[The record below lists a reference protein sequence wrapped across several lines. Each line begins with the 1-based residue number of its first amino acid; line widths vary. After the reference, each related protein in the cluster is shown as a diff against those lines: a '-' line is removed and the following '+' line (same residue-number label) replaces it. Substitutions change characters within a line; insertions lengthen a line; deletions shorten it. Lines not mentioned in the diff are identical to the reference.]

1 MNVKFF
7 SKFYSKYKST
17 IVYALFIGLLLNSCS
32 EEPLLWSLKS
42 TEMVASDYIKS
53 KPEYSEFAKLVEIT
67 GLEPLLGIRGPYTIM
82 LPNNDAMFAYYKEK
96 GVNSLEEFNEI
107 FRNTLI
113 RNHLIT
119 NEINTSDIGLGAL
132 RDTNAIGDF
141 LVTEFQ
147 GSDIILNK
155 YSKIINRDIR
165 LANGYAHV
173 IERVIDPVTKDIFTA
188 ISEDPSYKIFTEGLR
203 ISGIN
208 DTLNVISF
216 PYGNRTARV
225 RFTLLAV
232 PDTIYQRYGINNVD
246 DLIKWTGANP
256 DSLTYLNN
264 PFYRYMEYHCLAG
277 THYLSDLNTT
287 LYPILSHDNNVSI
300 TVDTDYKI
308 NLFPKTQK
316 YTAFIVPSSNTPS
329 KNGAI
334 HAING
339 LLPVIQPEPQEI
351 LFETTD
357 FFDLKQGDYYQ
368 KYYNMW
374 YDGKNSLAN
383 IHWEGEFLQ
392 YFYQSKAGM
401 MNHDCIRM
409 TGFWTLSVTFPKVM
423 KGKYD
428 IILGQQLLG
437 QLSDFRVY
445 LDGAVTPYIYEG
457 SQGGEQ
463 KIASGN
469 FLTTTEHTITIES
482 LEYGFIFWDYVKF
495 VPVE

>member
-1 MNVKFF
+1 
-7 SKFYSKYKST
+7 
-17 IVYALFIGLLLNSCS
+17 
-32 EEPLLWSLKS
+32 
-42 TEMVASDYIKS
+42 
-53 KPEYSEFAKLVEIT
+53 
-67 GLEPLLGIRGPYTIM
+67 LGG
-82 LPNNDAMFAYYKEK
+82 
-96 GVNSLEEFNEI
+96 
-107 FRNTLI
+107 
-113 RNHLIT
+113 
-119 NEINTSDIGLGAL
+119 
-132 RDTNAIGDF
+132 
-141 LVTEFQ
+141 
-147 GSDIILNK
+147 IL
-155 YSKIINRDIR
+155 
-165 LANGYAHV
+165 
-173 IERVIDPVTKDIFTA
+173 
-188 ISEDPSYKIFTEGLR
+188 
-203 ISGIN
+203 
-208 DTLNVISF
+208 F

-246 DLIKWTGANP
+246 DLVKWTGANP

-264 PFYRYMEYHCLAG
+264 AFYRYMEYHCLAG
-277 THYLSDLNTT
+277 THYLSDLSTT

-300 TVDTDYKI
+300 TVDSDYKI
-308 NLFPKTQK
+308 NLFSKTQK

-334 HAING
+334 HAINV

-368 KYYNMW
+368 NYYNMW
-374 YDGKNSLAN
+374 YDGQNSLAK
-383 IHWEGEFLQ
+383 IHWKGEFLQ
-392 YFYQSKAGM
+392 YFFQHKAGM

-437 QLSDFRVY
+437 QESDFRVY
-445 LDGAVTPYIYEG
+445 LDGIATPYIYEG

-469 FLTTTEHTITIES
+469 FLTTSEHTITIES

-495 VPVE
+495 IPVE